1 METLKKINLKCEA
14 QGDFAKDTCEWI
26 KEMRTKY
33 ADIENNEKMILEIVQ
48 GHLSRV
54 AKMYSKKEVEN
65 ENN

>member
-1 METLKKINLKCEA
+1 MCEA
-14 QGDFAKDTCEWI
+14 QGKFANEICEWI
-26 KEMRTKY
+26 AEMKAKY

-54 AKMYSKKEVEN
+54 AKMYSKKGVEN

>member
-1 METLKKINLKCEA
+1 MDDFEKFNLMCEA

-33 ADIENNEKMILEIVQ
+33 ADIENNEQMILEIVE

-54 AKMYSKKEVEN
+54 AKMYAKKGGE
-65 ENN
+65 